1 MMPQRFENN
10 KFLRVFLPI
19 YLIVMVLLYSL
30 YLFLEKYRLEQAKER
45 LPKGNLTEQDMILMD
60 QLGKWPMY
68 VEGAFFFIFIVTA
81 VYLMIK
87 YRKNRRHVTFFLVV
101 NGFLFGSIY
110 LLSFGLSRVLAITVG
125 NVYQPIIVPTQF
137 LIFLLI
143 YTLLLRRR
151 ERQDRFVRQ
160 FDH

>member
-101 NGFLFGSIY
+101 NGFLF
-110 LLSFGLSRVLAITVG
+110 
-125 NVYQPIIVPTQF
+125 
-137 LIFLLI
+137 
-143 YTLLLRRR
+143 
-151 ERQDRFVRQ
+151 
-160 FDH
+160 